1 MAAEELFQMLVALVS
16 QWSVAWEAA
25 IEAAAPE

>member
-1 MAAEELFQMLVALVS
+1 MLVAQNT

-25 IEAAAPE
+25 IEVAVPEQAARTEF